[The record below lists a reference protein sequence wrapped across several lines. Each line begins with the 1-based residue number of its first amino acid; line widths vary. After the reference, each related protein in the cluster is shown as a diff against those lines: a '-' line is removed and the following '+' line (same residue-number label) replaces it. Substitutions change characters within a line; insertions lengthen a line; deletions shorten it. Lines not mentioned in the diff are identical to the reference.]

1 MSVNPNTVSFHD
13 GRTAPQLGVGV
24 WQIEDE
30 ATPSVIESALQIGYR
45 SIDTAAIYG
54 NEAGVGRGIAQSG
67 VPREE
72 LFIATKLWNDR
83 HGHDSTRTAFLE
95 SLDKLALD
103 YVDLYLIHWPVPMA
117 GMFVDA
123 WETMIQLRDEGL
135 AKSIGVCN
143 FNINHLQTL
152 LDKTGVMPVVNQIE
166 LHPLFQQAELRDF
179 HAEHDIITEAWSPLG
194 RGRVWDDPTLTAI
207 AEKHGRS
214 LAQVMIRWHTQLGNM
229 VIPKSVNPKR
239 LEENFRIFDFDLDD
253 DDMAKIARLDR
264 ADGRYGPDPDV
275 FRQLPAR
282 AT

>member
-1 MSVNPNTVSFHD
+1 MSVNHNTVSFHD

-30 ATPSVIESALQIGYR
+30 ATASVIESALKIGYR

-54 NEAGVGRGIAQSG
+54 NEAGVGQGVARSG

-166 LHPLFQQAELRDF
+166 LHPRFQQAELRDF

-194 RGRVWDDPTLTAI
+194 RGRVWGDPTLTAI

-229 VIPKSVNPKR
+229 VIPKSVDSAR
-239 LEENFRIFDFDLDD
+239 LEENFHIFDFELDD
-253 DDMAKIARLDR
+253 DDMAQIARLDR
-264 ADGRYGPDPDV
+264 ADGRYGPDPEV

>member
-72 LFIATKLWNDR
+72 IFLATKLWNDR

-95 SLDKLALD
+95 SLDRLALD

-143 FNINHLQTL
+143 FNIDHLQTL